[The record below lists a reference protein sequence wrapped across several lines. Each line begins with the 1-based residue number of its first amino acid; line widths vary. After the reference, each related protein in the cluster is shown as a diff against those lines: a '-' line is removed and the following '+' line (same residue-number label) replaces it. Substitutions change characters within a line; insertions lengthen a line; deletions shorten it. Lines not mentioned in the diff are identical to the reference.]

1 HQASLFGNW
10 NVPYN
15 SVYRSLDILNTLQS
29 EIQQHLH
36 QEVSQ
41 LTNRTGTLVFY
52 DVTNYFFE
60 IDVPDED
67 IRDENGDLL
76 VEGLRR
82 RGASK
87 EYRKDPIIQM
97 GLFMDMNG
105 IPIAYKLFRGNLT
118 DPITYIPAIEQVKK
132 QFGIERL
139 VVVADKAMNST
150 NNLNATIKNNDGWI
164 FSQKHRGKRGAPK
177 DIQEKILEE
186 SGWQFNQDI
195 TFAKKSYIR
204 ERKLGTK
211 KDSPTVKE
219 KVLLT
224 WSKKYEDRE
233 RTRREG
239 ALDYANKLTDAEL
252 FRQTSKKGGKKYLEL
267 SYLDKETG
275 EVKPFSPLIRI
286 DQEQVEFDAQFDGV
300 HVLVTSEIE
309 MEDDAILEAY

>member
-1 HQASLFGNW
+1 MDLDETVKLLIFQRILNPGSKYKTFYHQASLFGNW

-118 DPITYIPAIEQVKK
+118 DPITYIPA
-132 QFGIERL
+132 
-139 VVVADKAMNST
+139 
-150 NNLNATIKNNDGWI
+150 
-164 FSQKHRGKRGAPK
+164 
-177 DIQEKILEE
+177 
-186 SGWQFNQDI
+186 
-195 TFAKKSYIR
+195 
-204 ERKLGTK
+204 
-211 KDSPTVKE
+211 
-219 KVLLT
+219 
-224 WSKKYEDRE
+224 
-233 RTRREG
+233 
-239 ALDYANKLTDAEL
+239 
-252 FRQTSKKGGKKYLEL
+252 
-267 SYLDKETG
+267 
-275 EVKPFSPLIRI
+275 
-286 DQEQVEFDAQFDGV
+286 
-300 HVLVTSEIE
+300 
-309 MEDDAILEAY
+309 